1 MNVPLIFWVVTLLM
15 DHDFEGNTVLNIDLQ
30 LSKIIF
36 VIISINIPTSG
47 KVLLHYAYGE
57 AD

>member
-1 MNVPLIFWVVTLLM
+1 M
-15 DHDFEGNTVLNIDLQ
+15 DHDFEDNTVLNIDLQ

-36 VIISINIPTSG
+36 VIMTTNTPTSA

-57 AD
+57 GD